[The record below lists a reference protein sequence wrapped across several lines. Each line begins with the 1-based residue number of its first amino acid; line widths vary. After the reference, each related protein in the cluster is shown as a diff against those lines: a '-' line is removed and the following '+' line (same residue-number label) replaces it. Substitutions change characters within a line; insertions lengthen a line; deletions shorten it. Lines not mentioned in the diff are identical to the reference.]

1 MRAALAATLSSL
13 WGMYNGFE
21 LCESEAVSAGSEEYA
36 SSEKY
41 EIRVR
46 DWTSPGHL
54 ADYIGRLN
62 AIRRENPALQA
73 YGNLRFYE
81 TDSPHVLF
89 YGKMTP
95 ARDSI
100 VLVAVNLDPFAAHET
115 TLHLPLEEMGMAEGE
130 PIELHELLSDHRRLV
145 GERSLTVTLD
155 PQGEPAAIYRAQRP
169 GGG

>member
-1 MRAALAATLSSL
+1 GSLPPPPMRRYFRGTLSVTTPDILSEGLQRGGRPAFKMRAALAATLSSL
-13 WGMYNGFE
+13 WGMYSGFE
-21 LCESEAVSAGSEEYA
+21 LCEAEAVAPGSEEYA

-46 DWTSPGHL
+46 DWTRPGHI

-81 TDSPHVLF
+81 ADSPHVLF

-95 ARDSI
+95 ARDNL
-100 VLVAVNLDPFAAHET
+100 VLVAV
-115 TLHLPLEEMGMAEGE
+115 
-130 PIELHELLSDHRRLV
+130 
-145 GERSLTVTLD
+145 TLD
-155 PQGEPAAIYRAQRP
+155 PSAAHDP
-169 GGG
+169 PLPL